1 MSVWVRVAGNGGAS
15 VSDSAET
22 KNNRPGFVAMG
33 TGGYY
38 PAQFDNFVIT
48 DIPSL

>member
-1 MSVWVRVAGNGGAS
+1 MSVSVKVTGNEGAS
-15 VSDSAET
+15 VSDTAET

-38 PAQFDNFVIT
+38 PAQFDNFSIT
-48 DIPSL
+48 DAA